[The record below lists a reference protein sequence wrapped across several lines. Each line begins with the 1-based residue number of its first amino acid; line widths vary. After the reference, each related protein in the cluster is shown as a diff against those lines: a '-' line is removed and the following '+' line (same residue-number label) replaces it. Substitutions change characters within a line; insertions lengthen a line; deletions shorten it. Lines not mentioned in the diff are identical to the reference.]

1 MFLLLGAVGVSHNV
15 YVGLELKHI
24 QLDSLGHVLTRHVPT
39 CAHFTTQSTLFGNTL
54 KFFTGNYKEVSIE
67 QFFSEHTKCVTD
79 LALRST
85 TTIFESILKRLCIA
99 FLGR

>member
-1 MFLLLGAVGVSHNV
+1 MSTEKNDGFIFLLGAVGVSHNV

-54 KFFTGNYKEVSIE
+54 KFFTGNYKEVS
-67 QFFSEHTKCVTD
+67 SEPAKEYD
-79 LALRST
+79 P
-85 TTIFESILKRLCIA
+85 
-99 FLGR
+99 